1 MQGKRRADWLD
12 QVLAFLPPRLH
23 RWFARKWAE
32 PAAWHSA
39 RLAFARTAAVWS
51 MVGHIC
57 GLGDR
62 HGARERGCSRLH
74 DTLRPSEAVT
84 PALTRCPWR
93 DGPDAMM
100 PPATTGYCAILQHR
114 AF

>member
-1 MQGKRRADWLD
+1 MADRLD
-12 QVLAFLPPRLH
+12 QVLAFMPPRLH
-23 RWFARKWAE
+23 RWFVRKWAE

-62 HGARERGCSRLH
+62 HGADPVPH
-74 DTLRPSEAVT
+74 
-84 PALTRCPWR
+84 
-93 DGPDAMM
+93 
-100 PPATTGYCAILQHR
+100 
-114 AF
+114 F

>member
-1 MQGKRRADWLD
+1 MTQGKRRADWLD

-23 RWFARKWAE
+23 RWFTRKWAE

-62 HGARERGCSRLH
+62 HGARGWV
-74 DTLRPSEAVT
+74 TLTTSPDREPNSNAGT
-84 PALTRCPWR
+84 P
-93 DGPDAMM
+93 
-100 PPATTGYCAILQHR
+100 ILLCDLS
-114 AF
+114 

>member
-1 MQGKRRADWLD
+1 MAQGKRRADWLD

-62 HGARERGCSRLH
+62 HGARR
-74 DTLRPSEAVT
+74 DTGSMWDAFNANPHTGVDIIRAVRRP
-84 PALTRCPWR
+84 
-93 DGPDAMM
+93 
-100 PPATTGYCAILQHR
+100 R
-114 AF
+114 AH